1 MSSTAKLAGLL
12 RDEQGPVAFKDAVDE
27 EAVPL
32 QPPTEHDDAISAM
45 PAAGRCKNMQLRCY
59 RGFWVLEDWARGVVA
74 VHRSFAPR
82 PNDVIVAS
90 LQKSG
95 TTWLKALTFAT
106 MARGVWPPS
115 SQDHPLRRHN
125 PHLCVP
131 SLEVLFSLGRDALL
145 DMLPSPRLLS
155 THMPLSLLPPPTPA
169 TAGCKIVYIWRDQ
182 KDRAV
187 SFWHFMK
194 RIHPDL
200 TFSEVYED
208 FCNGICMSGP
218 VWDNIL
224 EFWKASNAEPTRVLF
239 LTYEKVLQDPCDA
252 VKKLAQFLGQP
263 FSGAEEEAGVV
274 TEIADLCSIDNLRNQ
289 KANKYGSFGG
299 DVKISHESFFRKGMA
314 GDWTNHMTLE
324 MAERLDSI
332 LREKLDGSG
341 LIV

>member
-1 MSSTAKLAGLL
+1 MSTTAKLAGLL
-12 RDEQGPVAFKDAVDE
+12 RDEQGPVAFNDAVDE
-27 EAVPL
+27 DAVPVEPL
-32 QPPTEHDDAISAM
+32 TEHDDAISAM
-45 PAAGRCKNMQLRCY
+45 SAAHCNNMQFRCY
-59 RGFWVLEDWARGVVA
+59 RGFWISEMWAPGVVA

-82 PNDVIVAS
+82 ADDVLVAS

-106 MARGVWPPS
+106 MARGAWPPS
-115 SQDHPLRRHN
+115 SHDHPLRRLN
-125 PHLCVP
+125 PHL
-131 SLEVLFSLGRDALL
+131 
-145 DMLPSPRLLS
+145 LLS
-155 THMPLSLLPPPTPA
+155 THMPLSLLPPST
-169 TAGCKIVYIWRDQ
+169 CKIVYIYRDQ
-182 KDRAV
+182 KDTAV
-187 SFWHFMK
+187 SLWHFMK
-194 RIHPDL
+194 RRHPDL
-200 TFSEVYED
+200 TFSEVHEA
-208 FCNGICMSGP
+208 FCNGICMGGP
-218 VWDNIL
+218 AWDNIL
-224 EFWKASNAEPTRVLF
+224 EFWYASNAEPTRVLF

-289 KANKYGSFGG
+289 KANKYGSIGG
-299 DVKISHESFFRKGMA
+299 KISHESFFRKGMA